1 MAAEGLT
8 NREIAQALFVTPKT
22 IEMHL
27 HTAFRKLNVRSRTQ
41 LASVLDQTTDEAR
54 NPHA

>member
-8 NREIAQALFVTPKT
+8 NREMAQALFVIPKT

-27 HTAFRKLNVRSRTQ
+27 HGVFQKLNVRSRTQ
-41 LASVLDQTTDEAR
+41 LASALDRTTG
-54 NPHA
+54 